1 MSDPE
6 CATVLVVDD
15 ERDVA
20 DAYAA
25 QLEDRYDVITAYSG
39 EEALEALDPTVD
51 AVLLDRR
58 MPDVSGDEVL
68 ETIRDRNLE
77 TRVAMVTAVDPDFEV
92 VDMGF
97 DAYVSKPPA
106 RDELRETID
115 RLLERRELDD
125 DLQEYYSLVARRSA
139 LEAEYSQDQLDERD
153 DYAELVDRIEN
164 HREHVDESLDDL
176 DDDAVFVGAVSE
188 VVDQEDVT
196 ESAQSDDG
204 RSN

>member
-1 MSDPE
+1 MGDASAPV
-6 CATVLVVDD
+6 VLVVDD
-15 ERDVA
+15 EPDVA
-20 DAYAA
+20 TSFEMGLPDHYEVRIANAGA
-25 QLEDRYDVITAYSG
+25 
-39 EEALEALDPTVD
+39 EALEQLDGVD
-51 AVLLDRR
+51 VVLLDRM
-58 MPDVSGDEVL
+58 MPGMSGDEVL
-68 ETIRDRNLE
+68 AEIRERGVDC
-77 TRVAMVTAVDPDFEV
+77 RVAMVTAVDPDFEV